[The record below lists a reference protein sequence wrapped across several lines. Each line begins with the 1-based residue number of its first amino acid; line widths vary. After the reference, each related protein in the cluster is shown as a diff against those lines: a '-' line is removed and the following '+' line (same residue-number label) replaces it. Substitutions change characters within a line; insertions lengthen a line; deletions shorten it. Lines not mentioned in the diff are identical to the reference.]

1 MTDRPDTPDT
11 PGTLRPPPRSPQPT
25 RRAPRGQ
32 LALPAD
38 RRRRAAGAFA
48 SVLFP
53 AALIGWIAW
62 GGRQLVA
69 AANQRPGGEGPRGGG
84 GGGGASRVVFFELP
98 DVAPPMQVTMIPPPA
113 EVVVT
118 FNPPTDIPKIEIEM
132 PKFEIPSSSV
142 TVVTTGSVLGQGPGS
157 GGGAG
162 AGSGSGGGIGSGQ
175 GTGIGDSIGPGT
187 GGDGGRIFPPVPR
200 QVILPPMGAPGSLKG
215 KEVVVTF
222 WVNTDGR
229 VTRVETRPALSRGD
243 YAKTFR
249 ERMLGYLFTPALTLE
264 GQPIAATLDITLIL

>member
-1 MTDRPDTPDT
+1 MVSDWPETPLEMRSQRPSAP
-11 PGTLRPPPRSPQPT
+11 PT

-38 RRRRAAGAFA
+38 RRRRVAGALVSFVFHA
-48 SVLFP
+48 T
-53 AALIGWIAW
+53 LIGWIAW
-62 GGRQLVA
+62 GGSQLVA
-69 AANQRPGGEGPRGGG
+69 AANQRPGGPGPRGGG

-98 DVAPPMQVTMIPPPA
+98 DVAPPMEVAMVPPPA
-113 EVVVT
+113 EVVVA
-118 FNPPTDIPKIEIEM
+118 FKPPTDLPKIEIEM
-132 PKFEIPSSSV
+132 PKFEMPASSV
-142 TVVTTGSVLGQGPGS
+142 SVVTTGSVLGQGPGT
-157 GGGAG
+157 GGGPG
-162 AGSGSGGGIGSGQ
+162 AGTGTGGGIGSGR

-187 GGDGGRIFPPVPR
+187 GGDGGRVFPPVPR

-243 YAKTFR
+243 YARTFR
-249 ERMLGYLFTPALTLE
+249 ERMLGYRFTPALTLSGE
-264 GQPIAATLDITLIL
+264 PIAATFDITLIL